1 MDIGGPTNIRHVA
14 HVTFDRFDG
23 FLGLPSE
30 FEPDVP
36 RKAPSASATVFGVST
51 ESMQL
56 SYDSRGNC
64 VPVILLLLQSRLYD
78 QGGLQAEGVFRI
90 TGENSEEEF
99 VREQLNKGIIPDGI
113 DVHCLAGLIKVLVV
127 IVNHLTFVFEN
138 GRPEFDYVCVCGF
151 RLGSESCREGYW
163 ILCHRS
169 K

>member
-1 MDIGGPTNIRHVA
+1 MSPEKLPVQGLYILSSSSSLNSLRIG
-14 HVTFDRFDG
+14 FERFRFHIIMLFVFG
-23 FLGLPSE
+23 
-30 FEPDVP
+30 
-36 RKAPSASATVFGVST
+36 SATVFGVST